1 MTYFNRSAGG
11 DSRSQFYSPREGF
24 GSRGSDRG
32 SERKEMFDATCAKC
46 GSSCQVPFKPNGRK
60 EVYCSK
66 CFGEMNGEEPRG
78 GNRFESRGNDRS
90 FGGDSR
96 GQRSFGDRPMFNAIC
111 DECGDNCQLPFEPR
125 NGKPVLCS
133 NCFAKKDGGRDS
145 APRDFAP
152 RTFSTSVSPAA
163 ASSNIDLSELNAKL
177 DKIIKL
183 LTPESPKKVITEK
196 IIEEIEAN
204 SGKEVVPAKKKAKK
218 ETKKKVVKE

>member
-32 SERKEMFDATCAKC
+32 SDRKEMFDAVCAKC

-90 FGGDSR
+90 FG
-96 GQRSFGDRPMFNAIC
+96 DRPRFDKPMFSAIC
-111 DECGDNCQLPFEPR
+111 DECGDNCQVPFEPR

-133 NCFAKKDGGRDS
+133 DCFAKKDGGRDS

-152 RTFSTSVSPAA
+152 RSFSPSARPAA
-163 ASSNIDLSELNAKL
+163 ASSNIDLSELSAKL

-183 LTPESPKKVITEK
+183 LTPDAPKNITEK
-196 IIEEIEAN
+196 IIEEIELN
-204 SGKEVVPAKKKAKK
+204 SGKEVTPAKKKAKK
-218 ETKKKVVKE
+218 VAKKKVVKE